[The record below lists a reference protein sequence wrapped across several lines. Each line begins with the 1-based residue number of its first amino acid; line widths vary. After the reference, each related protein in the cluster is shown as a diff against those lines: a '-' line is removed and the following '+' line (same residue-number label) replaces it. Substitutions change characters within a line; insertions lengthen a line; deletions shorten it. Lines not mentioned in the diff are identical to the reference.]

1 LRADPARC
9 YPSPWSRPAGAPD
22 FVTRLNTVD
31 IRAFISGINLF
42 DLLVILFLFGM
53 FVLGFIQGSI
63 RRIVGILSIVFSF
76 FLAAQLSVPFGT
88 FLAQNWVQFPHEYS
102 VMIGFLV
109 LFVAAVVAF
118 SLVIQG
124 TYTRTHL
131 FASHPV
137 LDEILGGVLGVI
149 EGLLFLIFLTIILDQ
164 YFLYRGPTDSH
175 EMAFLRQF
183 WTTLDQS
190 GFGQALH
197 LTIIPALLGV
207 TSFLLPA
214 SIRAPYGL

>member
-1 LRADPARC
+1 
-9 YPSPWSRPAGAPD
+9 
-22 FVTRLNTVD
+22 VD
-31 IRAFISGINLF
+31 IRAFINGINFF
-42 DLLVILFLFGM
+42 DLLVILFLSGM
-53 FVLGFIQGSI
+53 FVLGFVQGSI

-102 VMIGFLV
+102 VMLGFLV

-118 SLVIQG
+118 TLVIQG

-137 LDEILGGVLGVI
+137 LDEVLGGILGVI
-149 EGLLFLIFLTIILDQ
+149 QGLLFLMFLTIILDQ
-164 YFLYRGPTDSH
+164 YYLYRGPVDSH
-175 EMAFLRQF
+175 ELSFLRQF
-183 WTTLDQS
+183 WTALDQS

-197 LTIIPALLGV
+197 LTIIPAFLGA
-207 TSFLLPA
+207 TTFLLP
-214 SIRAPYGL
+214 SSLRAPYGL